1 MSLCGSPD
9 QVPELD
15 LLGLGGQTLPV
26 VAGKDGD
33 DVLVH
38 TEVAVV
44 SLDVL
49 QPGVLPQYLTRRIML
64 YLISTSCLKCALTEV
79 SVVEARCTARRGWQR
94 FSKLAEV

>member
-1 MSLCGSPD
+1 M
-9 QVPELD
+9 PELD

-26 VAGKDGD
+26 IAGEDGD

-64 YLISTSCLKCALTEV
+64 RSRYLLISTASNAP
-79 SVVEARCTARRGWQR
+79 
-94 FSKLAEV
+94 

>member
-1 MSLCGSPD
+1 MSRIIDIQYVLDNYVSLRGSPD
-9 QVPELD
+9 KVPELD
-15 LLGLGGQTLPV
+15 LFGLGGQTLPV
-26 VAGKDGD
+26 VAREDGD

-64 YLISTSCLKCALTEV
+64 MTRV
-79 SVVEARCTARRGWQR
+79 SQN
-94 FSKLAEV
+94 

>member
-26 VAGKDGD
+26 VAREDGD

-44 SLDVL
+44 GLDVL

-64 YLISTSCLKCALTEV
+64 RTRYLSDIY
-79 SVVEARCTARRGWQR
+79 
-94 FSKLAEV
+94 

>member
-1 MSLCGSPD
+1 MSRYYRYPPFNILDSHVSLCGSPD

-26 VAGKDGD
+26 VAREDGD

-64 YLISTSCLKCALTEV
+64 RTRYLSDIH
-79 SVVEARCTARRGWQR
+79 
-94 FSKLAEV
+94 